1 MSKGARSNVEAK
13 FEANAKH
20 RVWLEALLDG
30 DVTPN
35 VDDGNGAAS
44 PAIRK
49 LLGLQ
54 RAFNELHFADL
65 DSPADLSLVQF
76 KWDEL
81 SVLEQIHGGQDAEL
95 FRAFDPTLQREV
107 ALKLRRSEALSGLTA
122 PGATAPGATAPGSTA
137 PGSTAPWSTLNAAD
151 GHFIHAARRLA
162 TVRHP
167 NVLAVH
173 GAALHEGRAGMWMD
187 LIQGETLAARIARDG
202 PLSANAILQL
212 ATQLSSA
219 LRAVHAKAIVHGKIV
234 PTNVIVEV
242 ENAGR
247 FLLMDFAANAGSEK
261 AGSEKVGSPAS
272 ESPAAD
278 IQALGT
284 LLYFAATAAPFT
296 GNFSAIEQRS
306 DLSQGLRALLR
317 LILATSLAEAEAR
330 QTSCA
335 EPAKRHARVKSL
347 SAQQIMAQCQQLR
360 DAPAA
365 EQRARLRRAVVCVL
379 VGALLVSS
387 VALFLTL
394 RARAAAEVQ
403 RNRVVAVRDFL
414 LDVLRAPNP
423 TQSAKPA
430 QGLAQLFDYAIAAVP
445 KTFSDDPHTEAQL
458 LQQFGRSMVVFDQH
472 LQARNAL
479 MRADQ
484 LFAQVGVLTSG
495 PERVETRSYLSDVY
509 RIMREFSAA
518 SALTDAQAQ
527 LCLAS
532 RPLLLEPRTCVAI
545 INDHIEAVG
554 YGGDP
559 TAALKLVQVNLALEK
574 SAGLEQ
580 DYESVFTT
588 YLAGVMLRDVGRF
601 ADSRAA
607 FIELAER
614 TLVAVPA
621 GHPGLLTDLMWLA
634 WSANDLG
641 EFKLAQTLNDAAWQG
656 RAVLYPA
663 SSRYVVEVR
672 MQAATLALHSG
683 DAARAVVLARALIDE
698 LPNNVAFASFIEQAL
713 VLAAL
718 AGDTEISD
726 AMLLNAEK
734 TRAVALGEAAP
745 KLAELRLSL
754 AAVALLRAQHARA
767 ANLIAAATRTING
780 TIAGPNAAYLAPML
794 ALLQGH
800 LAEREVPANIVFA
813 TAARARAKQLLI
825 AQSRCLFDPISA
837 TWVGKTADS
846 NAASELRRISIEI
859 FARRATLGVVTAGVV
874 TAGVATAGAVPVG
887 AVTRP

>member
-122 PGATAPGATAPGSTA
+122 PGLATPGATVPGSTA

-261 AGSEKVGSPAS
+261 ASSPAS

-296 GNFSAIEQRS
+296 GNFSVIEQRS

-330 QTSCA
+330 QTSFA

-365 EQRARLRRAVVCVL
+365 EQRARLRRAVVYVL

-387 VALFLTL
+387 VALFFTL

-423 TQSAKPA
+423 TQSANPA
-430 QGLAQLFDYAIAAVP
+430 QGLEQLFDYAIAAVP

-780 TIAGPNAAYLAPML
+780 TITGPNAAYLAPML

-859 FARRATLGVVTAGVV
+859 FARRATLGVVTAG
-874 TAGVATAGAVPVG
+874 AVPVD